1 VNQLNF
7 ETAFMF
13 KGFSWQSE
21 MHWKEIIDNL
31 DNDQTTMLSGYYL
44 QMGYFFHQSFSWW
57 PTPLEM
63 AIRHATY
70 NPDVNVN
77 NNEENE
83 TSLAFNWFFNGHKNK
98 LTFETSYFNF
108 QDPTTDIVSDLRYR
122 IQWDISL

>member
-1 VNQLNF
+1 
-7 ETAFMF
+7 
-13 KGFSWQSE
+13 
-21 MHWKEIIDNL
+21 
-31 DNDQTTMLSGYYL
+31 
-44 QMGYFFHQSFSWW
+44 
-57 PTPLEM
+57 
-63 AIRHATY
+63 
-70 NPDVNVN
+70 VN